1 MIVIF
6 ELYFLYSELVRRQY
20 HKWFSNHLNR
30 DMEILV
36 FGHAGAKALVFP
48 AREGRFYD
56 YENWG
61 LVDALRQ
68 SLDGG
73 FIRLFCVDG
82 VDSESL
88 YCRSV
93 PPQARVER
101 HRRYERYILDEV
113 IPFLRSENG
122 VPSLIAHGCS
132 IGAYHA
138 ANLALRHPGL
148 FCKLVA
154 LSGRYDL
161 TRSFGPFED
170 LFSGHYDQDVYFIT
184 PNHFL
189 PNLHEA
195 ALLEPIRRMEITL
208 AVGQDDPFHE
218 SNRVLSR
225 ALADKGIPHHLA
237 IWPGEAHRA
246 RYWREMVPHYL

>member
-1 MIVIF
+1 MK
-6 ELYFLYSELVRRQY
+6 RQY
-20 HKWFSNHLNR
+20 HKWFSPSLGR

-36 FGHAGAKALVFP
+36 FGHAGAKVLVFP
-48 AREGRFYD
+48 TREGRFYD

-61 LVDALRQ
+61 LVDALRH
-68 SLDGG
+68 SIDGG
-73 FIRLFCVDG
+73 HLRLFCVDG

-88 YCRSV
+88 YCKAL
-93 PPQARVER
+93 PPPARVER
-101 HRRYERYILDEV
+101 HRRYESYILGDV
-113 IPFLRSENG
+113 IPFMRNENG

-138 ANLALRHPGL
+138 TSLALRYPTL
-148 FCKLVA
+148 FCKVVA

-161 TRSFGPFED
+161 TRAFGPFED
-170 LFSGHYDQDVYFIT
+170 LFNGHYDQDVYFIT

-189 PNLHEA
+189 PNLQDTSI
-195 ALLEPIRRMEITL
+195 LEPIRRMEITL
-208 AVGQDDPFHE
+208 AVGEHDPFNE
-218 SNRVLSR
+218 SNRVLSQ
-225 ALADKGIPHHLA
+225 ALTDKAIPHRMV